1 MAVIFPYFLRQTSR
15 TADHR
20 QWALVLAVA
29 TVSYIAGMMLPLT
42 VAAEPALTQ
51 RWLLLPHAVE
61 AGLDFSGTD
70 FDDGG
75 WKPITFPNTEGE
87 F

>member
-1 MAVIFPYFLRQTSR
+1 
-15 TADHR
+15 
-20 QWALVLAVA
+20 
-29 TVSYIAGMMLPLT
+29 MMLPLT
-42 VAAEPALTQ
+42 VRAEPALTQ

-75 WKPITFPNTEGE
+75 WKPVSFPNTEWESCLTGDKVTGWYRCHCYPPRNS
-87 F
+87 